1 MFEPSDLLARS
12 HCKHYQF
19 RMGDTAAYTDVQ
31 LYPSLNESTGARWR
45 ALAATTPYS
54 EASRPSILWPI
65 LIMVVG
71 TLAIMLPMAAS
82 IGVGRF
88 VGWLMVFDGVVQG
101 VHAFRSK
108 DIGRLSWK
116 LLLAVLYLTAG
127 IYFLLH
133 PFLAAAALT
142 LALALFFFVHGV
154 LELISCLSSR
164 KGRGSLWLLFN
175 GAISTI
181 LGAMIWRHW
190 PSSSLWALGQ
200 LVGIGMLTT
209 GMARLMMALALRRRA
224 AEGGKAHIPD
234 VLAA

>member
-1 MFEPSDLLARS
+1 M
-12 HCKHYQF
+12 
-19 RMGDTAAYTDVQ
+19 
-31 LYPSLNESTGARWR
+31 
-45 ALAATTPYS
+45 
-54 EASRPSILWPI
+54 I
-65 LIMVVG
+65 VG
-71 TLAIMLPMAAS
+71 TLAIMLPVAAS

-88 VGWLMVFDGVVQG
+88 VGWLMVFDSVVQG

-108 DIGRLSWK
+108 GIGRLSWK
-116 LLLAVLYLTAG
+116 LLLAIPYLTAG

-133 PFLAAAALT
+133 PFLAVAALT

-154 LELISCLSSR
+154 LELISYLSSR

-200 LVGIGMLTT
+200 LVGIGMLMT
-209 GMARLMMALALRRRA
+209 GMARLMMALAMRGRA
-224 AEGGKAHIPD
+224 AEPGNTHIQE
-234 VLAA
+234 VRAA

>member
-1 MFEPSDLLARS
+1 M
-12 HCKHYQF
+12 
-19 RMGDTAAYTDVQ
+19 
-31 LYPSLNESTGARWR
+31 
-45 ALAATTPYS
+45 
-54 EASRPSILWPI
+54 I
-65 LIMVVG
+65 VG

-88 VGWLMVFDGVVQG
+88 VGWLMVFDGAVQG

-108 DIGRLSWK
+108 GIGRLSWK
-116 LLLAVLYLTAG
+116 LLLAILYLTAG

-133 PFLAAAALT
+133 PFLAVAALT

-154 LELISCLSSR
+154 LDLSSYLASR
-164 KGRGSLWLLFN
+164 KGRGSSWLLFN

-200 LVGIGMLTT
+200 LVGIGMLMT
-209 GMARLMMALALRRRA
+209 GMTRLMMALAMRRRA
-224 AEGGKAHIPD
+224 SKASKTHVPE
-234 VLAA
+234 VQAA